1 MSDWLTA
8 AIKKIE
14 DMPQQA
20 KDVRQAAMD
29 DLFTFA
35 RLINPQ
41 RVYGEIHKDVCKW
54 LQSNNDQNQLLL
66 LPRAHMKSHLVAVWC
81 AWWVTK
87 HPETTILYISAT
99 AELAEKQ
106 LYDIKNILTSRIY
119 TRYFPDMINPE
130 EGKREKWAVSK
141 IAVDHPKRKS
151 EGVRDWTVATAGLT
165 TNTTEWHADVIVADD
180 VVETSCITY

>member
-20 KDVRQAAMD
+20 KDIRLAAMD

-54 LQSNNDQNQLLL
+54 LQSNNEQNQLLL
-66 LPRAHMKSHLVAVWC
+66 LPRAHMKSHLIAVWC
-81 AWWVTK
+81 AWWITK

-119 TRYFPDMINPE
+119 ARYFPDMINPE
-130 EGKREKWAVSK
+130 EGKREKWAVSTL
-141 IAVDHPKRKS
+141 V
-151 EGVRDWTVATAGLT
+151 
-165 TNTTEWHADVIVADD
+165 
-180 VVETSCITY
+180 TS

>member
-54 LQSNNDQNQLLL
+54 LQSNNDQNQ
-66 LPRAHMKSHLVAVWC
+66 
-81 AWWVTK
+81 
-87 HPETTILYISAT
+87 
-99 AELAEKQ
+99 
-106 LYDIKNILTSRIY
+106 
-119 TRYFPDMINPE
+119 
-130 EGKREKWAVSK
+130 
-141 IAVDHPKRKS
+141 
-151 EGVRDWTVATAGLT
+151 
-165 TNTTEWHADVIVADD
+165 
-180 VVETSCITY
+180 

>member
-41 RVYGEIHKDVCKW
+41 RVYGEIHKDDVGASSKKECSVCA
-54 LQSNNDQNQLLL
+54 N
-66 LPRAHMKSHLVAVWC
+66 
-81 AWWVTK
+81 
-87 HPETTILYISAT
+87 
-99 AELAEKQ
+99 
-106 LYDIKNILTSRIY
+106 
-119 TRYFPDMINPE
+119 
-130 EGKREKWAVSK
+130 
-141 IAVDHPKRKS
+141 
-151 EGVRDWTVATAGLT
+151 
-165 TNTTEWHADVIVADD
+165 
-180 VVETSCITY
+180 

>member
-41 RVYGEIHKDVCKW
+41 RVYGAIMTKTNCYC
-54 LQSNNDQNQLLL
+54 
-66 LPRAHMKSHLVAVWC
+66 SHEP
-81 AWWVTK
+81 T
-87 HPETTILYISAT
+87 
-99 AELAEKQ
+99 
-106 LYDIKNILTSRIY
+106 
-119 TRYFPDMINPE
+119 
-130 EGKREKWAVSK
+130 
-141 IAVDHPKRKS
+141 
-151 EGVRDWTVATAGLT
+151 
-165 TNTTEWHADVIVADD
+165 
-180 VVETSCITY
+180 